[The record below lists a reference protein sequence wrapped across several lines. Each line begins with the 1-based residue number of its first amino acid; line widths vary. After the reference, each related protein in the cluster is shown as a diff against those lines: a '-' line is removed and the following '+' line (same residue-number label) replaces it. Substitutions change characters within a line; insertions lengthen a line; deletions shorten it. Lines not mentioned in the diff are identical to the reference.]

1 MMVSIQ
7 SCTDNT
13 KEVDLV
19 EVNFTAILPMD
30 ARTRSF
36 GKAEQ
41 INTLVVGVFDNENIE
56 IYRESFPI
64 NGTTV
69 EVKLALALN
78 QTYNFVFWA
87 YDDNQNIYNM
97 DNLTAIK
104 MNTLTAPITFDQA
117 EAADAFFA
125 VMVDITVMGDRN
137 YPVKLHRPLAQINV
151 GTRGNTMMGSFTT
164 KSAPDTFHPFTN
176 TVSGST
182 NYTWWFSE
190 TTTETFLVDGNTY
203 NYLTMCYVFAPV
215 TPSEISTELTLNDAG
230 KSLTIEFPKV
240 VIEANSRSNIV
251 GIFTTE

>member
-36 GKAEQ
+36 GEAEQ

-64 NGTTV
+64 NDTSA

-104 MNTLTAPITFDQA
+104 MNTLTAPITFEQA
-117 EAADAFFA
+117 EAADAFYA
-125 VMVDITVMGDRN
+125 IQQDVTITGDRTC
-137 YPVKLHRPLAQINV
+137 PIELIRPLAQINV
-151 GTRGNTMMGSFTT
+151 GTMGKNMMGAFTA
-164 KSAPDTFHPFTN
+164 KSTPDTFYPFTN
-176 TVSGST
+176 TVSGESDF
-182 NYTWWFSE
+182 TWTFGD
-190 TTTETFLVDGNTY
+190 TTTETFSVDGKIY
-203 NYLTMCYVFAPV
+203 NYLAMGYVFAPV